1 MTVERQTVQVK
12 IGLTPEQRELM
23 GFLRAYRQEYGI
35 YPTVREMCTGKID
48 GQQVMKPRKS
58 PSNMHR
64 MLIALQQKG
73 WILREIASHRG
84 IALLD

>member
-1 MTVERQTVQVK
+1 MSVERQTVQVK

-23 GFLRAYRQEYGI
+23 SFLKAYRQEYGV
-35 YPTVREMCTGKID
+35 YPTVREMCKGTID
-48 GQQVMKPRKS
+48 GEQVMKARKS
-58 PSNMHR
+58 KSNIHR